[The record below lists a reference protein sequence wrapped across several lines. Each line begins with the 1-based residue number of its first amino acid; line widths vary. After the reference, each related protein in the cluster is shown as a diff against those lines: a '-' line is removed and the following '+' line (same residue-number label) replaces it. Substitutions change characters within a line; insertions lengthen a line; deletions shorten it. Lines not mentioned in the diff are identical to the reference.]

1 MALNAKLKRL
11 VQDALKRTGDLRT
24 YVTYV
29 QQTPGP
35 YDPVTDEISFVT
47 VVHTDI
53 PALLV
58 KLSNEDLEWW
68 PGDMIGQRA
77 LIAYNDLPI
86 TPDDSDHILVDGVKW
101 SIYRT
106 KGVPGGSLH
115 NIYLRLP

>member
-47 VVHTDI
+47 VEHMNI

-58 KLSNEDLEWW
+58 KLSSEDLEWW

-86 TPDDSDHILVDGVKW
+86 TPDDSDHILIDGVKW